1 MTSSQIQSVSNCP
14 VQKSPLIIDSLI
26 ASGKFAVFL
35 AYSPT
40 LRTEYAVK
48 AFPDRDFAAI
58 RLFNTEK
65 KLLSRLQHS
74 NIIQYVSESKILI
87 QNNLYNVL
95 ALEYAPHGDFYE
107 FLASSSVID
116 ECLVRT
122 YFHQLIAGLEY
133 LHSQHIAHLDIKPEN
148 LLIGQNYSLKITDFD
163 QAQTLQSSSCVSVGT
178 SGYRAP
184 EIIQRKCT
192 NIFAADVYS
201 AGVVLY
207 VMVAKQ
213 LPFGEEIKADGRM
226 IMAGYST
233 FRKDNAAFWKK
244 RATECQISTML
255 DEDFRELINGM
266 LRLNP
271 EERYTLEQVKSSKWF
286 KGAIYNQKDLCG
298 RMQCNFNDNS
308 LII

>member
-1 MTSSQIQSVSNCP
+1 MCATSLVI
-14 VQKSPLIIDSLI
+14 
-26 ASGKFAVFL
+26 
-35 AYSPT
+35 
-40 LRTEYAVK
+40 EYA
-48 AFPDRDFAAI
+48 
-58 RLFNTEK
+58 
-65 KLLSRLQHS
+65 S
-74 NIIQYVSESKILI
+74 
-87 QNNLYNVL
+87 
-95 ALEYAPHGDFYE
+95 HGDFYE
-107 FLASSSVID
+107 FLTYNNLFD

-148 LLIGQNYSLKITDFD
+148 LLIGQNYTLKIADFD
-163 QAQTLQSSSCVSVGT
+163 QAQTQTLHSSSCISVGT
-178 SGYRAP
+178 SSYRAP

-226 IMAGYST
+226 IMTGYST

-244 RATECQISTML
+244 RATECQISTMF

-271 EERYTLEQVKSSKWF
+271 EERYTLQQVKSSKWI
-286 KGAIYNQKDLCG
+286 KESMYMQKDLQTKME
-298 RMQCNFNDNS
+298 RM
-308 LII
+308 LTEKH